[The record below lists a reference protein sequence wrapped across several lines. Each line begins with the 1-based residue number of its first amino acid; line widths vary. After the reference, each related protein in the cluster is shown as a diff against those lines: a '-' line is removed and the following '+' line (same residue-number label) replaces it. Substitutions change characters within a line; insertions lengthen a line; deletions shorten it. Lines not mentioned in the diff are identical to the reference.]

1 VGVFPGS
8 NASSRRWAP
17 ERFAETVRRLAAA
30 GYEVVVFGGPGE
42 EALSREVAGDAALDL
57 GGRTDLPTLAAG
69 LAACRAVL
77 TNDSGPM
84 HLAAAVGT
92 PVVALFGAGDPRE
105 TGPLGPGHRV
115 LRHPELGCVPCR
127 KNVCPRAGR
136 GTFLREA
143 ARECL
148 GLIGVDEV
156 LAAVAATTQA
166 GERE

>member
-1 VGVFPGS
+1 
-8 NASSRRWAP
+8 
-17 ERFAETVRRLAAA
+17 
-30 GYEVVVFGGPGE
+30 VVFGGPGE
-42 EALSREVAGDAALDL
+42 EALAREVAGGAALDL

-69 LAACRAVL
+69 LASCRAVV

-92 PVVALFGAGDPRE
+92 PVVALFGAGEPRE

-115 LRHPELGCVPCR
+115 LRHAALACVPCR
-127 KNVCPRAGR
+127 KNVCPRSGR
-136 GTFLREA
+136 GTFLQEA

-156 LAAVAATTQA
+156 LSAVAATAKA